1 MDRAE
6 FIQLI
11 LYKKNLDK
19 EIFDKSLEIDDFPLA
34 YSILNAI
41 SGQTTL
47 IENIV
52 NPKKLMKLI
61 MQLEN

>member
-47 IENIV
+47 IENLV
-52 NPKKLMKLI
+52 NPKK
-61 MQLEN
+61 N